1 MAPAQEV
8 QFSRRDQLV
17 VYRERSDRMPHQ
29 QSDRENYG
37 GKTSVASGSFA
48 RGTEMLCLTFLF
60 KAALS
65 ELSGTRW

>member
-1 MAPAQEV
+1 MAPAQKV

-17 VYRERSDRMPHQ
+17 VYREATGCHTQ
-29 QSDRENYG
+29 QSDCENHG
-37 GKTSVASGSFA
+37 GKTSVPSGSFA